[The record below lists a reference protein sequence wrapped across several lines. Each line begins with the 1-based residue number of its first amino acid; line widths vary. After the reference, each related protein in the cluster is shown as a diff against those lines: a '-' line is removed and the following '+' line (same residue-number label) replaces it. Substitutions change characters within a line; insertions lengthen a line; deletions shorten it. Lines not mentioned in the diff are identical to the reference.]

1 MGLSPQRLVLV
12 SHIGLHSWDVWWLH
26 TVCTA
31 SQVPRAHMVHICSWV
46 CMHVCVQGQEEPRS
60 QSVRPSLHKPPTQ
73 MY

>member
-46 CMHVCVQGQEEPRS
+46 CVHVCVHECARVCV
-60 QSVRPSLHKPPTQ
+60 SVHVCACVHT
-73 MY
+73 

>member
-31 SQVPRAHMVHICSWV
+31 SQVPRAHMVHICS
-46 CMHVCVQGQEEPRS
+46 
-60 QSVRPSLHKPPTQ
+60 
-73 MY
+73 